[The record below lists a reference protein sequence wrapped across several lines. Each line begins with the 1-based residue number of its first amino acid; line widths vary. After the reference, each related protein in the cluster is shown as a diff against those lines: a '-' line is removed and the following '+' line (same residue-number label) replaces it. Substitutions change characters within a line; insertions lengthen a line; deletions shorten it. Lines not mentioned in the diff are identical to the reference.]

1 VLHSKFCPALNSGS
15 LKAGPANLASFG
27 PSVRGKCPGLL
38 VDPLA
43 TKISSRR
50 AQRGSC
56 RIIQIRRDAELGV
69 LETRYVC

>member
-1 VLHSKFCPALNSGS
+1 MLHSKFCPALNSGS
-15 LKAGPANLASFG
+15 LKAGSANLALFG
-27 PSVRGKCPGLL
+27 QSVRGNCPGLL

-43 TKISSRR
+43 TKISGRR